1 MFKSH
6 VKYTLSYTAV
16 TCWVCFPSNSTYK
29 QLQSKAEAWGSC
41 SPLYLDFY
49 DHGHICVGVGVSV
62 DPVVGVDTGV
72 DIGNNFS
79 IIIGVVI
86 DVPSP
91 NL

>member
-1 MFKSH
+1 MFM
-6 VKYTLSYTAV
+6 VIV
-16 TCWVCFPSNSTYK
+16 
-29 QLQSKAEAWGSC
+29 
-41 SPLYLDFY
+41 
-49 DHGHICVGVGVSV
+49 VGVGVSV

>member
-1 MFKSH
+1 MSISRVQQKLW
-6 VKYTLSYTAV
+6 VAALPYTLKFILMV
-16 TCWVCFPSNSTYK
+16 II
-29 QLQSKAEAWGSC
+29 
-41 SPLYLDFY
+41 D
-49 DHGHICVGVGVSV
+49 GVGVSV

-72 DIGNNFS
+72 DIGNDFS